1 MALPESQRLT
11 FADMQSWPEDERVEL
26 IDGIPVMQ
34 AAPARIH
41 QLISRRLL
49 FQIGSFLEDK
59 ECEIYYAPFAVRLF
73 ESSEDRPE
81 DVDTVV
87 EPDLVVVCDK
97 EKLDDAGCKGAPDL
111 IIEILSPSTQRH
123 DRMVK
128 YNLYQRAGVERYWI
142 VDPETKTVQ
151 VCTLEDGLYGAP
163 QVYSRD
169 DNIVMDNGCVV
180 ELGRVFA

>member
-1 MALPESQRLT
+1 MASEQRMT
-11 FADMQSWPEDERVEL
+11 FADVLARSEDNLVEL
-26 IDGIPVMQ
+26 IDGVPVMH

-41 QLISRRLL
+41 QLISRRLML
-49 FQIGSFLEDK
+49 QIGNYLEDK
-59 ECEIYYAPFAVRLF
+59 ECEIYYAPFSVRLF
-73 ESSEDRPE
+73 EQDDDQPE

-97 EKLDDAGCKGAPDL
+97 EKLDDFGCKGAPDL

-128 YNLYQRAGVERYWI
+128 YNLYQRAGVKRYWI
-142 VDPETKTVQ
+142 VDPETNTVQ

-163 QVYSRD
+163 KVYSKG
-169 DNIVMDNGCVV
+169 DNIAMDNGCVV
-180 ELGRVFA
+180 ELGKVFE